1 MKNKYRI
8 SDKEITF
15 LNSTLIQNVSQRR
28 GIEFP
33 TAIGGNLNENSSS

>member
-1 MKNKYRI
+1 MKNTYHI
-8 SDKEITF
+8 TDKEITSF
-15 LNSTLIQNVSQRR
+15 NSALIQNVYQRR